1 MEFNI
6 NSYWSKKIDSQSLIN
21 KAEETHYPEDDFVV
35 DELIKILSKQSREF
49 AKTYKDFM
57 DQVKTEIIK
66 WSVID
71 PDYYEAQLSKA
82 IEDVSWDAT
91 ELQRAENLMKGLK
104 HLWLWD
110 RQTAM
115 MFLNQPP
122 IEDNIKT
129 IAIPFSKYAD
139 WFIRTYLKYAFELMK
154 RTNKVPNYIQ
164 VLRKTFCSIAKRYSI
179 SQTKKLKLDEETFK
193 ESFWEINAELE
204 KKWITIP
211 ATDNIKDEF
220 IKICREKYPLA
231 KNNFNNIFENK
242 KFKNEYIEKVIDSL
256 DEFLNDYFSQII
268 KRTESFIELWVPWEK
283 HWYIVNNVL
292 LNYNTF
298 IKEEYWED
306 NIIWKYF
313 VEILNIFEKDHNR
326 KVKNQE
332 QKNES
337 INKNPSKDTV
347 DIPIIDEKVKKG
359 WRYTLDNE
367 QNELIKEAVSYIN
380 CDENKK
386 TSIEKFITKLII
398 KDFPLKF
405 NDLKKIFNIDWIPTE
420 AEIILTEKLWIEYE
434 KEKEGKSEES
444 EIKEGNI
451 IQEKEITKQTQEII
465 IENPIEYF
473 IERIESF
480 NYSIP
485 NKNLLRKQVTEF
497 CKNSTY
503 ETVLI
508 NQLKNPEFW
517 KTLYHRWWHKRARV
531 LPIWRTGWRLLL
543 VKQWKEISIDS
554 FCNHDDYWDR
564 LVDIKN

>member
-21 KAEETHYPEDDFVV
+21 KAEETHYPEDDFVI

-204 KKWITIP
+204 KKWITLP

-268 KRTESFIELWVPWEK
+268 KRTEAFIELWVPWEK

-313 VEILNIFEKDHNR
+313 VEILNAFEKDHNR

-332 QKNES
+332 QKSEN
-337 INKNPSKDTV
+337 ININASKDTV

-380 CDENKK
+380 CNENKK

-405 NDLKKIFNIDWIPTE
+405 SDLKKIFNIDWIPTE